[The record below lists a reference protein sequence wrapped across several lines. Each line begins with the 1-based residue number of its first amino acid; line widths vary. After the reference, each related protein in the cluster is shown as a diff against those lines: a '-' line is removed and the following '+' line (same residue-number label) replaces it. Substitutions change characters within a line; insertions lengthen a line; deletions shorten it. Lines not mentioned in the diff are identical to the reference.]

1 MDEKFTKI
9 ITDFTN
15 DLLLTFPELKA
26 NIDKI
31 NSDLQ
36 KTYDHCI
43 EMYPKIFFEIL
54 YENNSLFEKECFLL
68 PEIDFTSIMKD
79 NDKIIGI
86 SEKTKKTIWKY
97 LQLIL
102 FSVLEKINT
111 NKSFGETS
119 KIFEGI
125 EENELH
131 KKIAETMEE
140 MKDLFMNPSS
150 GSASDSIPDL
160 SGVMPDLDPEKMKS
174 HLDDLMNGKIGTLAK
189 EIAEEA
195 KNSIGDE
202 KEFMETIM
210 KNPQKILSLVKNI
223 GGKLEEKIS
232 SGQVKESELL
242 EEATQIMDKIQ
253 DIPGLKEMMAKMGL
267 NGKMD
272 FKAMANKMQQHMKGS
287 KTKERLQKKRENK
300 MNQREKE
307 TKETKETQETQVPA
321 DIKQTSADTFVV
333 KIGESPQKSSKR
345 KNKKKNKNKNEKVN
359 DETNQTEQN
368 KNNQNENDQNEKMV
382 EEK

>member
-9 ITDFTN
+9 ITDFTT

-26 NIDKI
+26 CIDDLD
-31 NSDLQ
+31 NS
-36 KTYDHCI
+36 KAYDHCV

-54 YENNSLFEKECFLL
+54 YENETLFEKECFLL
-68 PEIDFTSIMKD
+68 PGIDFTLIMKE
-79 NDKIIGI
+79 NIT
-86 SEKTKKTIWKY
+86 EKTKKTIWKY

-102 FSVLEKINT
+102 FSILEKINS

-119 KIFEGI
+119 KIFEGV
-125 EENELH
+125 EEEELH
-131 KKIAETMEE
+131 KKIAQTMEE
-140 MKDLFMNPSS
+140 MKNLFVDISDSSDSS
-150 GSASDSIPDL
+150 GPGPKFD
-160 SGVMPDLDPEKMKS
+160 MDPEKMKT

-202 KEFMETIM
+202 KEFMETVM

-272 FKAMANKMQQHMKGS
+272 FKAMANKMQQHMKGT
-287 KTKERLQKKRENK
+287 KTKERLQKKRENNAK
-300 MNQREKE
+300 ERENAKSQSP
-307 TKETKETQETQVPA
+307 TQAEYIPA
-321 DIKQTSADTFVV
+321 DITQTSNDTFVF
-333 KIGESPQKSSKR
+333 KAGDSPQKSSKR
-345 KNKKKNKNKNEKVN
+345 KKKNRRKNKNAEPEI
-359 DETNQTEQN
+359 DTSEQSGETE
-368 KNNQNENDQNEKMV
+368 
-382 EEK
+382 

>member
-131 KKIAETMEE
+131 KKIAET
-140 MKDLFMNPSS
+140 
-150 GSASDSIPDL
+150 I
-160 SGVMPDLDPEKMKS
+160 
-174 HLDDLMNGKIGTLAK
+174 
-189 EIAEEA
+189 
-195 KNSIGDE
+195 
-202 KEFMETIM
+202 
-210 KNPQKILSLVKNI
+210 
-223 GGKLEEKIS
+223 
-232 SGQVKESELL
+232 
-242 EEATQIMDKIQ
+242 
-253 DIPGLKEMMAKMGL
+253 KEMVGYGGNLIWDTTKPNGMMKKVLDVSKL
-267 NGKMD
+267 NSLGW
-272 FKAMANKMQQHMKGS
+272 QS
-287 KTKERLQKKRENK
+287 KTNLN
-300 MNQREKE
+300 
-307 TKETKETQETQVPA
+307 
-321 DIKQTSADTFVV
+321 DGIKSVF
-333 KIGESPQKSSKR
+333 
-345 KNKKKNKNKNEKVN
+345 
-359 DETNQTEQN
+359 
-368 KNNQNENDQNEKMV
+368 
-382 EEK
+382 

>member
-9 ITDFTN
+9 ITDFTT
-15 DLLLTFPELKA
+15 DLILTFPELKPS
-26 NIDKI
+26 IDGIEHLKA
-31 NSDLQ
+31 
-36 KTYDHCI
+36 YDHCV

-54 YENNSLFEKECFLL
+54 YENETLFDTECFLL
-68 PEIDFTSIMKD
+68 PGINFTLIMKE
-79 NDKIIGI
+79 NIT
-86 SEKTKKTIWKY
+86 EKTKKTIWKY

-102 FSVLEKINT
+102 FSILEKINS

-119 KIFEGI
+119 KIFEGV
-125 EENELH
+125 EEEELH
-131 KKIAETMEE
+131 KKIAQTMEE
-140 MKDLFMNPSS
+140 MKNLFVDISGDDSS
-150 GSASDSIPDL
+150 GNDFGSKFD
-160 SGVMPDLDPEKMKS
+160 MDPEKMKT

-202 KEFMETIM
+202 KEFMETVM

-287 KTKERLQKKRENK
+287 KTKERLQKKRENRANERAEAEIK
-300 MNQREKE
+300 SK
-307 TKETKETQETQVPA
+307 A
-321 DIKQTSADTFVV
+321 DIKQTSEDTFVV
-333 KIGESPQKSSKR
+333 KIGDSPQKS
-345 KNKKKNKNKNEKVN
+345 NKKKNKKNKKKHAKVEEN
-359 DETNQTEQN
+359 DENIEKDKKVSNVRIETE
-368 KNNQNENDQNEKMV
+368 K
-382 EEK
+382 